1 MRCQIVNVKQSGSS
15 YEYTVVPE
23 GQKKTGSLTVTSS
36 TRYFMGAWIYVS
48 GSSITGLA

>member
-1 MRCQIVNVKQSGSS
+1 MRCQITGVKSKGAG

-23 GQKKTGSLTVTSS
+23 GQKKSSAFTLTSA